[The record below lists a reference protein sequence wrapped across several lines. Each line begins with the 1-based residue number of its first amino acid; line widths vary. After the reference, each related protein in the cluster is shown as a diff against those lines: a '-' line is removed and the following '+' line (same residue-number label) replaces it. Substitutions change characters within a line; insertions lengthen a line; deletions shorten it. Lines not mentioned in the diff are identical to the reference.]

1 MTSGLRRAALLAAVA
16 LGGGTLPAGAQVL
29 PSEPIAL
36 AGGHVTISGDVTAA
50 IGSDDAG
57 FFNYTDYEHSALKL
71 FRVDL
76 STSVTLNSH
85 FTLLGEIRDEN
96 IDTLRAYA
104 FYVRIRPWI
113 DRAIDIQ
120 AGRVPPT
127 FGAFARRVY
136 ATDNP
141 LVGYPLAYQYLTS
154 LRPDALPWSADELL
168 RMRGRGWLSNF
179 SIGNQEPEN
188 GVAVATA
195 FRWDTGIQLH
205 AASDKV
211 DGTVAVTTGTL
222 SNPRITDDNSAPQV
236 AARVSARP
244 IPGLVLGVSAS
255 RGPFVSSTAARG
267 AVGDGHDRDFTQTA
281 WGGDIEYSRG
291 YYVLR
296 AETIWSE
303 WKLPA
308 LGAPVI
314 DTPLQAHS
322 TYVEGRY
329 KLRPGLYVAGRVD
342 HLGFNDIVGS
352 AGPQSWEAP
361 VTRVEVGAGYSLLR
375 NLLLKISVQRNTRDG
390 GRVPSATLAAAQA
403 VYWF

>member
-1 MTSGLRRAALLAAVA
+1 
-16 LGGGTLPAGAQVL
+16 
-29 PSEPIAL
+29 
-36 AGGHVTISGDVTAA
+36 
-50 IGSDDAG
+50 
-57 FFNYTDYEHSALKL
+57 
-71 FRVDL
+71 
-76 STSVTLNSH
+76 
-85 FTLLGEIRDEN
+85 
-96 IDTLRAYA
+96 
-104 FYVRIRPWI
+104 
-113 DRAIDIQ
+113 
-120 AGRVPPT
+120 
-127 FGAFARRVY
+127 
-136 ATDNP
+136 
-141 LVGYPLAYQYLTS
+141 
-154 LRPDALPWSADELL
+154 
-168 RMRGRGWLSNF
+168 
-179 SIGNQEPEN
+179 
-188 GVAVATA
+188 
-195 FRWDTGIQLH
+195 
-205 AASDKV
+205 
-211 DGTVAVTTGTL
+211 
-222 SNPRITDDNSAPQV
+222 
-236 AARVSARP
+236 
-244 IPGLVLGVSAS
+244 VLGVSAS

-314 DTPLQAHS
+314 DTPLQALS